1 MAHRFAR
8 CRGPFNEQ
16 SKEHAAMSAAA
27 AVDAADVAPKKGKK
41 KLIILI
47 AAVVAL
53 LGLMGGGAA
62 VYLKQK
68 AAAEAAAAEEDGED
82 EDVADSRPAKASH
95 KKEKGA
101 PPVFVPLDPFVVN
114 LADRE
119 ADRFAQVGITLETTD
134 AKVGDELKAYMPAI
148 RNNILLL
155 LAHKTAAELME
166 PEGKELLAR
175 EVRREALRPMGY
187 DLPEEEEDTG
197 TRKKKKKKA
206 KAEDAEELPIKS
218 VQFSSFIIQ

>member
-1 MAHRFAR
+1 
-8 CRGPFNEQ
+8 
-16 SKEHAAMSAAA
+16 MSAAA
-27 AVDAADVAPKKGKK
+27 AADAADAAPKKGKK
-41 KLIILI
+41 KLIIMI

-53 LGLMGGGAA
+53 LGVMGGGAV

-68 AAAEAAAAEEDGED
+68 AAAEAAEAEDEEEDGEA
-82 EDVADSRPAKASH
+82 VASKKHAAKDSH
-95 KKEKGA
+95 KKDEKAA

-119 ADRFAQVGITLETTD
+119 ADRFAQVGITLEVSD
-134 AKVGDELKAYMPAI
+134 AKVGDEIKAYMPAI
-148 RNNILLL
+148 RNNVLLL
-155 LAHKTAAELME
+155 LAHKTSAELME

-187 DLPEEEEDTG
+187 ELPEEDEDDSSSK
-197 TRKKKKKKA
+197 RKKKKKKA
-206 KAEDAEELPIKS
+206 EPVADELPIKS

>member
-1 MAHRFAR
+1 M
-8 CRGPFNEQ
+8 
-16 SKEHAAMSAAA
+16 SSAAA
-27 AVDAADVAPKKGKK
+27 AADAADAAPKKGKK

-53 LGLMGGGAA
+53 LGLIGGGAV
-62 VYLKQK
+62 VYLKHK
-68 AAAEAAAAEEDGED
+68 AAAEAAAAEAEEGEDDDGEVV
-82 EDVADSRPAKASH
+82 EKKQAAKASH
-95 KKEKGA
+95 KKDEKAA
-101 PPVFVPLDPFVVN
+101 PPVFVPLEPFVVN

-119 ADRFAQVGITLETTD
+119 ADRFAQVGMTLEVID
-134 AKVGDELKAYMPAI
+134 AKFGDEIKAYMPAI

-166 PEGKELLAR
+166 PEGKEELAR

-187 DLPEEEEDTG
+187 ELPEEDDG
-197 TRKKKKKKA
+197 SSKKKKKKKA
-206 KAEDAEELPIKS
+206 KAEEPAEELPIKS

>member
-1 MAHRFAR
+1 
-8 CRGPFNEQ
+8 
-16 SKEHAAMSAAA
+16 MSAAA
-27 AVDAADVAPKKGKK
+27 AADAADLAPKKGKK

-53 LGLMGGGAA
+53 LGVMGGGAV

-68 AAAEAAAAEEDGED
+68 AAAEAAAAEAEDD
-82 EDVADSRPAKASH
+82 EEAGDEAVAGKKNAAKDSH
-95 KKEKGA
+95 KRDEKAA
-101 PPVFVPLDPFVVN
+101 PPVFVPLEPFVVN

-119 ADRFAQVGITLETTD
+119 ADRFGQVGITLEVAD
-134 AKVGDELKAYMPAI
+134 AKVGDEIKAYMPAI

-155 LAHKTAAELME
+155 LAHKTAGELME

-187 DLPEEEEDTG
+187 ELPDEDEDEG
-197 TRKKKKKKA
+197 SSRKKKKKKA
-206 KAEDAEELPIKS
+206 KPVEDDLPIKS

>member
-1 MAHRFAR
+1 
-8 CRGPFNEQ
+8 
-16 SKEHAAMSAAA
+16 MSAAA
-27 AVDAADVAPKKGKK
+27 AADAADAAPKKGKK
-41 KLIILI
+41 KLIIII

-53 LGLMGGGAA
+53 LAVVGGGAV
-62 VYLKQK
+62 VYLKSK
-68 AAAEAAAAEEDGED
+68 AAAEAAAAEAEEGEEDDGEA
-82 EDVADSRPAKASH
+82 ADSKPAAKAGH
-95 KKEKGA
+95 KKAEKGA

-119 ADRFAQVGITLETTD
+119 ADRFAQVGMTLEVAD

-187 DLPEEEEDTG
+187 ELPEEDEDSG
-197 TRKKKKKKA
+197 SRKKKKKKA
-206 KAEDAEELPIKS
+206 KVDEEELPIKS

>member
-1 MAHRFAR
+1 
-8 CRGPFNEQ
+8 
-16 SKEHAAMSAAA
+16 MSAAA
-27 AVDAADVAPKKGKK
+27 AADAADLAPKKGKK

-53 LGLMGGGAA
+53 LGVMGGGA
-62 VYLKQK
+62 VIYLKQK
-68 AAAEAAAAEEDGED
+68 AAAAEAAAAAEDEEEDDGEA
-82 EDVADSRPAKASH
+82 VAGKKHAAKESH
-95 KKEKGA
+95 KKDEKAA

-119 ADRFAQVGITLETTD
+119 ADRFAQVGITLEVAD
-134 AKVGDELKAYMPAI
+134 AKVGDEIKAYMPAI

-155 LAHKTAAELME
+155 LAHKTSAELME
-166 PEGKELLAR
+166 PEGKELLAK

-187 DLPEEEEDTG
+187 ELPDEDEEDG
-197 TRKKKKKKA
+197 GSKKKKKKKA
-206 KAEDAEELPIKS
+206 KPVEDDLPIKS

>member
-1 MAHRFAR
+1 
-8 CRGPFNEQ
+8 
-16 SKEHAAMSAAA
+16 MSAAA
-27 AVDAADVAPKKGKK
+27 AAAADAAPKKGKK
-41 KLIILI
+41 KLIII
-47 AAVVAL
+47 AAAVVAL
-53 LGLMGGGAA
+53 LGLVGGGAV
-62 VYLKQK
+62 VYLKSK
-68 AAAEAAAAEEDGED
+68 AAAEAAAAEAEEGDEDDGE
-82 EDVADSRPAKASH
+82 AAGAKRAAKASH
-95 KKEKGA
+95 KKAEKGA

-119 ADRFAQVGITLETTD
+119 ADRFAQVGMTLEVAD

-155 LAHKTAAELME
+155 LAHKTASELME

-187 DLPEEEEDTG
+187 DLPDEDEEDTASK
-197 TRKKKKKKA
+197 KKKKKKA
-206 KAEDAEELPIKS
+206 KVVDEDLPIKS